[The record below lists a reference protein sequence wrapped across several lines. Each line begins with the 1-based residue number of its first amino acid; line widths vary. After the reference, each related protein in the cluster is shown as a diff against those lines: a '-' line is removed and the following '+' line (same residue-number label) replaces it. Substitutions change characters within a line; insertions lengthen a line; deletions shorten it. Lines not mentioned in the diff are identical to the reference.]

1 MLMPLVSNR
10 IAITANRVCT
20 EQ

>member
-1 MLMPLVSNR
+1 MPLVSNR